1 MEEEGYRT
9 VREREREAGKEAR
22 QTGRRRI
29 TDEAHARHH
38 PELED
43 ICAPPVAIFEEATA
57 RKQQV
62 GCPLHNQD
70 LLRGRREEYTSGER
84 KKKKEEERNE
94 QPSMNANQRGSAS
107 R

>member
-9 VREREREAGKEAR
+9 VREREAGKEAR

-29 TDEAHARHH
+29 TDEAHTRHH

-43 ICAPPVAIFEEATA
+43 ICAPQLLYSKKQRRGSNRLAALCTIKTSSAVAA
-57 RKQQV
+57 RNA
-62 GCPLHNQD
+62 LAA
-70 LLRGRREEYTSGER
+70 RE
-84 KKKKEEERNE
+84 KKEEERNE